1 MAFFR
6 KIILGVATKQPSRVS
21 LCITQARL
29 SSNLID
35 ASDSDIIQPHIK
47 LKEANEK
54 HLKESEYHH
63 IIHSSFYQSIYFYL
77 NQQLLQFSTQLTD
90 ISILFHLLLMSCF

>member
-6 KIILGVATKQPSRVS
+6 KIILGVATKQPSRVP

-63 IIHSSFYQSIYFYL
+63 SFLLFSIYFYL